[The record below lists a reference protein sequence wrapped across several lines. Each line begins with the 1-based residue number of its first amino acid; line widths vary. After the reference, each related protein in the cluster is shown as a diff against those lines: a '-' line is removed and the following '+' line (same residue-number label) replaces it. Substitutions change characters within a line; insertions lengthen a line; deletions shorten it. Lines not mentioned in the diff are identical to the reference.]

1 MSFHLRQLNKLP
13 KPKNFIQPNIPK
25 PPKLIN
31 KLNRS
36 FLNYIIDQN
45 DQIKLKNLIKEY
57 LEEKIFIDQL
67 IQFLLQILNK
77 QNQHSRVNLFCFVSY
92 RIIFFFKQR
101 IN

>member
-77 QNQHSRVNLFCFVSY
+77 QNQQFRVNFFLFL
-92 RIIFFFKQR
+92 IELFFSLNKGS